1 MPEKAVVY
9 ENAKAGTAYVVE
21 SKLKVM
27 LEQDYLSLE
36 KHEGIQSK
44 QAKERG
50 FRTTFGTSRSIFK
63 KFGHLKLLR

>member
-36 KHEGIQSK
+36 KHTVVHKNTVILSETKDLNKINSNVNYL
-44 QAKERG
+44 
-50 FRTTFGTSRSIFK
+50 IFV
-63 KFGHLKLLR
+63 LQN